1 MTLGVGA
8 GLIAALQG
16 NATLL
21 AVGGLI
27 IPGLALAGPSFVSRT
42 VKLLR
47 PLAHRLLG
55 IEGTIAVTNLDRNA
69 RRASSTTLA
78 LTLGVA
84 LVGFFSIV
92 GSSLT
97 AVLGNTLDDA
107 LQADHVIT
115 SLTPNFSTIDPT
127 LAGRVREIDHVDT
140 VATLRQTTAAIDGDP
155 SRLAGVTA
163 EDFEP
168 VFAAGPP
175 PGTFDAISN
184 GGIAVVADS
193 QDGAPRVG
201 ETLTVESGAGTFTL
215 DVVAVIENSTGG
227 FSAPTHF
234 VSTETFEAV
243 APNLPDTAAFVSIIN
258 SDAEDELRSVVAA
271 SPGSLLA
278 SRDTYVTDAGSEVRQ
293 ILNLVY
299 SMLGLTVAIA
309 VIGIANTTALAVSE

>member
-1 MTLGVGA
+1 M
-8 GLIAALQG
+8 
-16 NATLL
+16 
-21 AVGGLI
+21 
-27 IPGLALAGPSFVSRT
+27 
-42 VKLLR
+42 
-47 PLAHRLLG
+47 
-55 IEGTIAVTNLDRNA
+55 
-69 RRASSTTLA
+69 
-78 LTLGVA
+78 
-84 LVGFFSIV
+84 
-92 GSSLT
+92 
-97 AVLGNTLDDA
+97 
-107 LQADHVIT
+107 
-115 SLTPNFSTIDPT
+115 
-127 LAGRVREIDHVDT
+127 
-140 VATLRQTTAAIDGDP
+140 
-155 SRLAGVTA
+155 
-163 EDFEP
+163 
-168 VFAAGPP
+168 
-175 PGTFDAISN
+175 
-184 GGIAVVADS
+184 VADS

-309 VIGIANTTALAVSE
+309 VIGIANTTALAVSERTREIGLLRAIGTTVSGVRRIIHIEAVLMSLIGSAAGLALAVGGAWALISAAGDAELSTLAISWSAVIFIGAAGTLGGLGAAAVPARAATRRPSLDALGG